1 MSILSK
7 HIVYFIGIG
16 GIGMSALAKYF
27 LRQGKIIVGYDRT
40 QSTITIE
47 LENAGAY
54 LHYSE
59 TVESIPVIL
68 NTSNNDDILVI
79 YTPAVSSDSPLFSYI
94 RERGLQMYKRAEVLG
109 MICNQYPTI
118 AVAGTHGKT
127 TVSSIIAHV
136 LHFSAQNCMAFLG
149 GVVKNY
155 QSNFIYC
162 THPQYVV
169 VEADEYDRSF
179 LQLTPHAAVITSID
193 ADHLDIYKT
202 YDALK
207 LAYTDFVA
215 KIYNGGKLL
224 LKKEIAY
231 IPNTDGKHVAFYST
245 NNKNAECIV
254 ENIRLER
261 GYFIFDVKTRWGYI
275 MDLKPGITGDYNVE
289 NVLAAVSMCLWLG
302 IDKEL
307 IKNAI
312 AEFKGVKRR
321 FDVQVNN
328 HKHIYIDD
336 YAHHPVEITSF
347 IQSVRTVFPN
357 QKITGIFQPHLYS
370 RTRDLASEF
379 AKALSLLD
387 ELWLMNIYPARELPI
402 AGVNSKI
409 IFDKVT
415 CSKKLMIEDDKILQ
429 TVQNQ
434 KPALLLTMGA
444 GNIDQWVESIK
455 QCLNEE

>member
-7 HIVYFIGIG
+7 HIIYFIGIG

-27 LRQGKIIVGYDRT
+27 LRQGKIIVGYDRNK
-40 QSTITIE
+40 STATIE

-59 TVESIPVIL
+59 NVESIPFIIK
-68 NTSNNDDILVI
+68 TSNNDDILVV
-79 YTPAVSSDSPLFSYI
+79 YTPAVSSNSPLFGYV

-127 TVSSIIAHV
+127 TISSLIAHV
-136 LHFSAQNCMAFLG
+136 LHFSTQNCMAFLG
-149 GVVKNY
+149 GMVKNY

-179 LQLTPHAAVITSID
+179 LQLSPQAAVITSID

-207 LAYTDFVA
+207 LAYRDFVA
-215 KIYNGGKLL
+215 KITSEGKVL
-224 LKKEIAY
+224 LKKELAY
-231 IPNTDGKHVAFYST
+231 VPFTGNKQVAFYST
-245 NNKNAECIV
+245 QNNADCTVN
-254 ENIRLER
+254 NIRIEN
-261 GYFIFDVKTRWGYI
+261 GYFIFEVKTPWGNI
-275 MDLKPGITGDYNVE
+275 MDLKPGITGNYNVE
-289 NVLAAVSMCLWLG
+289 NVLAAASMCLWLG

-312 AEFKGVKRR
+312 AQFKGVKRR

-336 YAHHPVEITSF
+336 YAHHPVEITAF

-357 QKITGIFQPHLYS
+357 KKITGIFQPHLYS
-370 RTRDLASEF
+370 RTRDLANEF
-379 AKALSLLD
+379 AEALSLLD

-415 CSKKLMIEDDKILQ
+415 CMQKRMINEDNILE
-429 TVQNQ
+429 TIKNE
-434 KPALLLTMGA
+434 KPSLLLTMGA

-455 QCLNEE
+455 QCLNEK

>member
-1 MSILSK
+1 MNILSK
-7 HIVYFIGIG
+7 HIIYFIGIG

-40 QSTITIE
+40 QSTTTIQ

-59 TVESIPVIL
+59 EVESIPTII
-68 NTSNNDDILVI
+68 NTSNDDDILVI
-79 YTPAVSSDSPLFSYI
+79 YTPAVSSDSPLLNYV
-94 RERGLQMYKRAEVLG
+94 RKRGLEVYKRAEVLG
-109 MICNQYPTI
+109 MICKQYPTI
-118 AVAGTHGKT
+118 AIAGTHGKT
-127 TVSSIIAHV
+127 TISSLIAHV

-149 GVVKNY
+149 GIVKNY

-162 THPQYVV
+162 NHPQYVV

-179 LQLTPHAAVITSID
+179 LQLLPQAAVITSID

-207 LAYTDFVA
+207 LAYNDFVA
-215 KIYNGGKLL
+215 NINDGGKVL
-224 LKKEIAY
+224 LKKELAY
-231 IPNTDGKHVAFYST
+231 MPLIGNKQVAFYST
-245 NNKNAECIV
+245 NNNAECTV
-254 ENIRLER
+254 DNIRLEN
-261 GYFIFDVKTRWGYI
+261 GYFIFDVKTPWGNI
-275 MDLKPGITGDYNVE
+275 IDLKPSITGNYNIE

-321 FDVQVNN
+321 FDIQVNN
-328 HKHIYIDD
+328 NKHIYIDD
-336 YAHHPVEITSF
+336 YAHHPVEIKAF
-347 IQSVRTVFPN
+347 IQSVKTIFPN

-370 RTRDLASEF
+370 RTRDLANEF
-379 AKALSLLD
+379 AEALSMLD

-402 AGVNSKI
+402 AGVTSKI

-415 CSKKLMIEDDKILQ
+415 CSQKQMISDDKILE
-429 TVQNQ
+429 TIKHK
-434 KPALLLTMGA
+434 KPSLLLTMGA
-444 GNIDQWVESIK
+444 GNIDQWIEPIK